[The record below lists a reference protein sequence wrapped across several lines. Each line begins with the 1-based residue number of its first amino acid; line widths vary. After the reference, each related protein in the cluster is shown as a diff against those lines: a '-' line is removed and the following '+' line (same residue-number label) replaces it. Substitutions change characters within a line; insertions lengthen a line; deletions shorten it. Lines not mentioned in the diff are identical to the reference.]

1 MSSAIGKPASLA
13 CLHWSATLIGLCL
26 PLALSTCL
34 LPSQHEMPD
43 CLQALPFAYE
53 LRMLLDWTCTIT
65 TLTWW
70 AWARVARE
78 SIREEELRRGAS
90 RR

>member
-1 MSSAIGKPASLA
+1 
-13 CLHWSATLIGLCL
+13 
-26 PLALSTCL
+26 
-34 LPSQHEMPD
+34 MPD